1 MRFSRLN
8 KLDRLENKN
17 HLKER
22 ELRFS
27 ISKASYYS
35 IDEFVEVLRELT
47 DLPPID
53 HFNIKKKYYFRQFVI
68 FIAHRRDAFK
78 RINKIVVFLKN
89 KMKKFEYKK
98 IRGDERLE
106 NLVFGAKCKK
116 GGISLLS

>member
-1 MRFSRLN
+1 MDIRNLFRN
-8 KLDRLENKN
+8 TNRHK
-17 HLKER
+17 KER

-53 HFNIKKKYYFRQFVI
+53 HFNINKKKYELLQTIRRI

-78 RINKIVVFLKN
+78 RINKIVEEF
-89 KMKKFEYKK
+89 KK
-98 IRGDERLE
+98 
-106 NLVFGAKCKK
+106 
-116 GGISLLS
+116 